1 MRSTRGLW
9 GLLLLV
15 ALVGAVAVGGGSA
28 GARDSAA
35 PNIIT
40 AEVIG
45 QVLNPSP
52 AVGAQYGYVSYLAGL
67 ETSALTASGATLSE
81 QSALLTFYSHT
92 NTDRVINNGPMR
104 VIDRSGEITFYLN
117 PPTHIG
123 NFNDAES
130 FRQGTAVAVMAASL
144 RHQVVVDTTS
154 GTFTAHFDCTIAR
167 SDPFDLGGARYQLGK
182 PGEHFEIT
190 VQGHL
195 NTPAPPSG
203 YMAGFVTGLELQ
215 PKGK

>member
-1 MRSTRGLW
+1 MRGTRWLVGLFV
-9 GLLLLV
+9 LV
-15 ALVGAVAVGGGSA
+15 AIIGAVAGVRGSVA
-28 GARDSAA
+28 ARDNNA
-35 PNIIT
+35 PNTIT
-40 AEVIG
+40 AELIG

-52 AVGAQYGYVSYLAGL
+52 TVGAQYGYVSFLKGV
-67 ETSALTASGATLSE
+67 ETSAITAPGTTLSE

-104 VIDRSGEITFYLN
+104 MIDRSGEVTFYVN
-117 PPTHIG
+117 STPAG
-123 NFNDAES
+123 NFGQPETL
-130 FRQGTAVAVMAASL
+130 RQGTAVMVAAL
-144 RHQVVVDTTS
+144 RHQVIVNTAT
-154 GTFTAHFDCTIAR
+154 GTFTAHFDCTVAR
-167 SDPFDLGGARYQLGK
+167 SDPFDLGGARYRLGK

-215 PKGK
+215 PMGK

>member
-9 GLLLLV
+9 ELLLLV
-15 ALVGAVAVGGGSA
+15 ALVGAAAVVGGSA
-28 GARDSAA
+28 SARDNDA
-35 PNIIT
+35 PNTIT
-40 AEVIG
+40 AELIG

-52 AVGAQYGYVSYLAGL
+52 AVGAQYGYVSFLKGVG
-67 ETSALTASGATLSE
+67 TSAITAPGAALSE

-104 VIDRSGEITFYLN
+104 VIDRSGEVTFYMN
-117 PPTHIG
+117 STPAG
-123 NFNDAES
+123 NFGQPETL
-130 FRQGTAVAVMAASL
+130 RQGAAVMVAAL
-144 RHQVVVDTTS
+144 RHQVIVNTAT
-154 GTFTAHFDCTIAR
+154 GAFTAHFDCTVAR
-167 SDPFDLGGARYQLGK
+167 SDSFDLGGARYQLGK
-182 PGEHFEIT
+182 PGDRFEIT

-215 PKGK
+215 QMGR